1 MKFSLLPKEVRGRN
15 ISYRPELD
23 GIRAISIVI
32 VIMHHIGYLHG
43 RGFLGVDV
51 FFTLS
56 GFLIT
61 QILMKYFDE
70 GTKIR
75 KFYRRRLARLYPIL
89 LIGVASSV
97 WFFDKKGLTQ
107 DIKPA
112 IASVLYVKNFYHWGD
127 LTGPFWSLSA
137 EEQFYLFFPI
147 LLILF
152 HKYLSRRIFTGFL
165 IFAIAAIWAGVLYI
179 NYPIYVWNKDGI
191 YNLVVFRP
199 SMILLGCLVALN
211 KEFLIRLT
219 VRARWVFMAIF
230 LASLYLCITIQ
241 FPGFA
246 AIGTASAILLLSEE
260 VAQKSV
266 AMRFFRAVLGFK
278 PLAWIGVL
286 SYSIYIWHMPIIL
299 FLTSNWSHGLPSL
312 WLFAA
317 WVLGAAI
324 ASFYLIEAP
333 LQRLLS
339 GSVRKN

>member
-1 MKFSLLPKEVRGRN
+1 MKLSLIPREVRGRN

-32 VIMHHIGYLHG
+32 VILHHIGYLHG

-61 QILMKYFDE
+61 QILMKYAHQE
-70 GTKIR
+70 IKIR
-75 KFYRRRLARLYPIL
+75 HFYRRRLARLYPIL
-89 LIGVASSV
+89 LIGVFSSI
-97 WFFDKKGLTQ
+97 WFFDHKGLSQ
-107 DIKPA
+107 DLKPA

-152 HKYLSRRIFTGFL
+152 FKYLSPRIFSGFL
-165 IFAIAAIWAGVLYI
+165 IVSIAAIWSGVLYI
-179 NYPIYVWNKDGI
+179 NYPFYSWNKDGI

-199 SMILLGCLVALN
+199 SMILLGCLIALN
-211 KEFLIRLT
+211 KEFCIR
-219 VRARWVFMAIF
+219 VAVKARWVFMALF
-230 LASLYLCITIQ
+230 LLSLYLCIKIQ

-246 AIGTASAILLLSEE
+246 AIGTGVAILLLSEE
-260 VAQKSV
+260 VVSKSIV
-266 AMRFFRAVLGFK
+266 MRGFRMILSFK
-278 PLAWIGVL
+278 PLAWIGIL

-299 FLTSNWSHGLPSL
+299 FLTSNWSHRLPSL

-317 WVLGAAI
+317 WVLGAAV

-339 GSVRKN
+339 GSK